1 MTFGLSGAA
10 LAGVAAGGATLIG
23 GLAQAD
29 AAKSAGAAQAAASA
43 AGIEE
48 TRRQFDKVQELL
60 APFVEAG
67 KGALSQ
73 QEALLGLGGPEAQRE
88 AISAIEQ
95 GAQFEA
101 LTRQGEEAILQ
112 QAAATGGLRGGDV
125 QAALAQFRPTV
136 LSELIG
142 QQFTRLGGLS
152 QMGQSSAAGVGSAA
166 QTTGA
171 NIASLLGEAGAAQ
184 AGAAMGQAAGFAQIP
199 TAITTGLGVFK
210 GLGGEF

>member
-29 AAKSAGAAQAAASA
+29 AAKSAGAAQERASM

-48 TRRQFDKVQELL
+48 QRRQFDKVQELL

-73 QEALLGLGGPEAQRE
+73 QEALLGLGGPEAQQE
-88 AISAIEQ
+88 AISSIEQ
-95 GAQFEA
+95 GEQFKA
-101 LTRQGEEAILQ
+101 LTRTGEEAILQ

-142 QQFTRLGGLS
+142 QQFTRLGGLT
-152 QMGQSSAAGVGSAA
+152 QMGQTSAAGVGSAA
-166 QTTGA
+166 QATGT
-171 NIASLLGEAGAAQ
+171 NVASLLGEAGAAQ
-184 AGAAMGQAAGFAQIP
+184 AGAAMGQAAGLAQIP